1 MGWTCSGIA
10 VSIAIGVQWLDILK
24 NKTKIFSESDLTGVT
39 SVLTLA
45 WPPSAWPSSI
55 TYWLWCAKISGHEK
69 FRIGLIS
76 GTVLMPD
83 RLVMM
88 YWITESYSGL
98 NKAFAFTLKG
108 KMKNLLSY
116 SSCTRPISRIGQ
128 MFDPSLR

>member
-1 MGWTCSGIA
+1 M
-10 VSIAIGVQWLDILK
+10 IGHFKKQ

-45 WPPSAWPSSI
+45 WPPSAWPSTI

-98 NKAFAFTLKG
+98 NKAFAFNLYG
-108 KMKNLLSY
+108 KMKNLLLY